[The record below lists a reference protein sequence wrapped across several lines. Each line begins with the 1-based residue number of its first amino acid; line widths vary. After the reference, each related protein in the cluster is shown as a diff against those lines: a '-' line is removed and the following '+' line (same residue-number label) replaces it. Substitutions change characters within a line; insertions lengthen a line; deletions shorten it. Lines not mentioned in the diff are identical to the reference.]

1 MALST
6 RARKRLEVAL
16 AKRSEA
22 TEISDAIDNL
32 SLYIPLPV
40 ADPGT
45 GAAIPV
51 TTSATINIVTAGAET
66 NTLAIPSFLGQVLL
80 LNVATYVGNRVITSA
95 QAINQAG
102 NTIMTFGAARDC
114 IELRSV
120 LVGTALRWVVTG
132 NDGVALS

>member
-51 TTSATINIVTAGAET
+51 TTSATINITTAGAET
-66 NTLAIPSFLGQVLL
+66 NTLAIPTFLGQVLL
-80 LNVATYVGNRVITSA
+80 LNVATFVGNRVITSA
-95 QAINQAG
+95 QAVNQAG
-102 NTIMTFGAARDC
+102 NTIMTFGAARDA
-114 IELRSV
+114 IELRAV
-120 LVGTALRWVVTG
+120 LVGTALRWVVTS
-132 NDGVALS
+132 NDGVALT

>member
-32 SLYIPLPV
+32 SLYIPLSV

-66 NTLAIPSFLGQVLL
+66 NTLAIPTFLGQVLV
-80 LNVATYVGNRVITSA
+80 LNVSTYVGNRVITSA

-102 NTIMTFGAARDC
+102 NTVMTFGAARDC

-120 LVGTALRWVVTG
+120 LVGGALRWVVTG